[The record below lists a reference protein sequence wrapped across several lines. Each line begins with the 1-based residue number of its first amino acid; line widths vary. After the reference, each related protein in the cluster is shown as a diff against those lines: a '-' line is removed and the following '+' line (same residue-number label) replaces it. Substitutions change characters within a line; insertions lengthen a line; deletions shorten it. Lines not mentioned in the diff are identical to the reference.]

1 MEKREIIEKRG
12 RKRDNQKRGEK
23 GDREIIEKGNHKN
36 EILIMLLYHSFKTYF
51 MSFIC
56 KTRMVTLDLL
66 DKEKQINKQTDEQ
79 SIFKLSE
86 EYSRKNNRL
95 FL

>member
-1 MEKREIIEKRG
+1 
-12 RKRDNQKRGEK
+12 
-23 GDREIIEKGNHKN
+23 
-36 EILIMLLYHSFKTYF
+36 

-66 DKEKQINKQTDEQ
+66 DKQKQINKQTDEQ

-86 EYSRKNNRL
+86 EYSRKNNRH